1 VSKQETKIIEGLR
14 PLLEPGEEPLAA
26 IVAQPKGTTKSA
38 AGRGALGVVGA
49 GMGGKEQRQAHASA
63 EGAGLV
69 LAGTACA
76 VVLTPS
82 RLLTVK
88 IGAPL
93 GFGLGGKVKE
103 IMSWVPVSD
112 VEGMEIK
119 KIALRRN
126 VTLYVRGQQIQ
137 LESNAASGVDQFQSA
152 LASLKG
158 G

>member
-1 VSKQETKIIEGLR
+1 VSKQETKILEGIR
-14 PLLEPGEEPLAA
+14 PLLEQGEEPLAA
-26 IVAQPKGTTKSA
+26 IVAQPKGTTKSV
-38 AGRGALGVVGA
+38 AGRGALGVVGS
-49 GMGGKEQRQAHASA
+49 GLGGKEQRQAHAAA

-69 LAGTACA
+69 LAGTSCA
-76 VVLTPS
+76 VVLTPT

-103 IMSWVPVSD
+103 IMSWVPVAD
-112 VEGMEIK
+112 VQGIEIK

-126 VTLYVRGQQIQ
+126 ITLHVRGEQVQ